1 VPGGREG
8 RREETHRFGGLIVG
22 ERAGRNGE
30 VVMAL
35 AIFERWGLNPR
46 EQRMATV
53 AVAVVGV
60 MLFLAVP
67 IGLQTLVSSRRSDN
81 DELRA
86 ALHAVNGAR
95 AQIRD
100 RQERK
105 SSLSQRYGKKAPQ
118 LAGFLEQS
126 ATAQKLQV
134 TDSVDRPDIPH
145 GKRYVERNTVI
156 HLKKSG
162 MAAIAKFLEAIEKS
176 GYPIAVS
183 RLNVRKRAGE
193 PDSYD
198 VEVGVSAYD
207 RNETTAAAPAEK
219 KP

>member
-1 VPGGREG
+1 MVIP
-8 RREETHRFGGLIVG
+8 
-22 ERAGRNGE
+22 
-30 VVMAL
+30 
-35 AIFERWGLNPR
+35 IFERWGLNPR
-46 EQRMATV
+46 EQRMASI
-53 AVAVVGV
+53 AVIVIGV
-60 MLFLAVP
+60 MVLLAVP
-67 IGLQTLVSSRRSDN
+67 IGLQTLVSSRKAEN
-81 DELRA
+81 EELRA
-86 ALHAVNGAR
+86 ALASVNNAR

-105 SSLSQRYGKKAPQ
+105 SSLAQRYGKKAPQ

-126 ATAQKLQV
+126 ASAQKLQV
-134 TDSVDRPDIPH
+134 TDSVDRPDVPH
-145 GKRYVERNTVI
+145 GKKYVERNTVI

-162 MAAIAKFLEAIEKS
+162 MASIAKFLEAIEKS
-176 GYPIAVS
+176 GYPVAVS

-207 RNETTAAAPAEK
+207 RTETATPSSASSSSTPEK

>member
-1 VPGGREG
+1 MVIP
-8 RREETHRFGGLIVG
+8 
-22 ERAGRNGE
+22 
-30 VVMAL
+30 
-35 AIFERWGLNPR
+35 IFERSGLNPR
-46 EQRMATV
+46 EQRMASI
-53 AVAVVGV
+53 AVVVVGI
-60 MLFLAVP
+60 MLLLAIPV
-67 IGLQTLVSSRRSDN
+67 GLQTLVSSRRTEN
-81 DELRA
+81 DDLRN
-86 ALHAVNGAR
+86 ALVSVNDAR
-95 AQIRD
+95 AQIHE

-105 SSLSQRYGKKAPQ
+105 ASIALRYGKKAPQ

-126 ATAQKLQV
+126 ASAQKLQV
-134 TDSVDRPDIPH
+134 TDSVDRPDVPH

-176 GYPIAVS
+176 GYPVSVS
-183 RLNVRKRAGE
+183 RLNIRKRAGE

-207 RNETTAAAPAEK
+207 RVEPSTPSATTPEK